1 MRDDSD
7 TTSPRNFVRLQDM
20 TALLTLRAGPTALAH
35 LREHGGLRGD
45 QIDIMPGAS
54 GGAKWIGIGGLDRYL
69 FGHLLQQP
77 RAHPLHLIGSSIGSW
92 RMACLA
98 QRDPVAALAR
108 GHEAYIYHQRYTPKP
123 AAREVSDVL
132 ARALDCLLG
141 EEGVHEILSHPL
153 FRVHVI
159 TAESRGLA
167 ASDRRPVLA
176 TAMVLAAAANIVT
189 RRSLAWQMRRT
200 IFHSAGDR
208 SPFLHLRDLPT
219 VHRTL
224 TPDNLRAALLA
235 SGSIPLLMESVRIPG
250 APGVHWDG
258 GVTDYHLDLDYGTG
272 AGLVVYAHFYD
283 HVVPGWFDKSLPWR
297 RAGAAN
303 FARTLLIAPSP
314 AFLASLPGGRIP
326 DRRDFFDFTQAE
338 RMRRWQTILD
348 ASAALG
354 DELHELIETGR
365 LVEAVV
371 PWT

>member
-1 MRDDSD
+1 M
-7 TTSPRNFVRLQDM
+7 TS
-20 TALLTLRAGPTALAH
+20 LLTLRAGPAAIAH
-35 LREHGGLRGD
+35 LREHGGLRAD
-45 QIDIMPGAS
+45 QIDIVPGAS

-77 RAHPLHLIGSSIGSW
+77 RERPLHLIGSSIGSW

-98 QRDPVAALAR
+98 QRDAVAALAR
-108 GHEAYIYHQRYTPKP
+108 GHDAYIYRQRYTPKP
-123 AAREVSDVL
+123 DAHEVSEVL
-132 ARALDCLLG
+132 MRALDYLLG
-141 EEGVHEILSHPL
+141 DDGVTQILSHPT

-167 ASDRRPVLA
+167 SSARRPVLA
-176 TAMVLAAAANIVT
+176 TALALAAAANIVT
-189 RRSLAWQMRRT
+189 RRSLAWQMKRT
-200 IFHSAGDR
+200 IFHSAGDD

-224 TPDNLRAALLA
+224 TPENLRAALLA
-235 SGSIPLLMESVRIPG
+235 SGSIPLLMDGVRIPG

-258 GVTDYHLDLDYGTG
+258 GVNDYHLDLDYGAG
-272 AGLVVYAHFYD
+272 PGLVLYAHFYD

-303 FARTLLIAPSP
+303 FSRTLLIAPSP

-326 DRRDFFDFTQAE
+326 DRRDFFDYPESE
-338 RMRRWQTILD
+338 RMTRWQTILD

-354 DELHELIETGR
+354 EELHELIETGR
-365 LVEAVV
+365 LIDAVV